1 MLRRR
6 HGKPD
11 RRPQTTAILDARPLF
26 RRSDGLQ
33 PVAPCLVQGLGEDP
47 LLFAEAARLR
57 ENSGPIN
64 GLSIGL
70 GGELLPMPFRVLNC
84 RRRVGR
90 ASVGP

>member
-1 MLRRR
+1 M
-6 HGKPD
+6 
-11 RRPQTTAILDARPLF
+11 
-26 RRSDGLQ
+26 
-33 PVAPCLVQGLGEDP
+33 
-47 LLFAEAARLR
+47 LFAEAARLR

-90 ASVGP
+90 ASVWPLDRRATDEPVDRGKHLGLRA